1 MKRTFACVG
10 AAALLTMFALTK
22 FNIQAIKVVFI
33 TAFVAFF
40 VSLLFKKIRENGI
53 LPTVAFTVCLC
64 CVVFGLYENSVI
76 EKTEGLTDKKETHR
90 IICEIVSL
98 PVADNGRFY
107 YTVKTEEIDGVKNVQ
122 KIRLSFKEQLN
133 VKPFDRLDGN
143 FHLYKIGSFSSEIE
157 NYYSSKGLFLGGY
170 SNDLKSIKITDKIGF
185 HPMYYILSAKQ
196 FVIDSISK
204 NVPNEYGGL
213 LTGFLLGEKGAVS
226 EKTLNAF
233 SLIGSYHLLAVSG
246 LHITVWTGF
255 VYSLLRSLK
264 LRRKL
269 CNITAILFILFF
281 MAITGFNPP
290 VVRAGFLMIFVF
302 AGRLFNKEADSINSI
317 GFAVFLMLLINPYSA
332 LSKSLWL
339 SVFATLGIIILSGG
353 IYKTLDRKETENRLL
368 AFFKT
373 FTLKS
378 LAVSIS
384 VTLFTLPLS
393 VLFFD
398 RFSLVTPLANL
409 VLIEITSFAMLL
421 AGFAVLFFSLRITF
435 VSSAFFFI
443 SSLLGRVITEFAVSL
458 SKIPSIT
465 LGTDFLP
472 LRIFA
477 FLIPLFAVLFYY
489 FKKKEKIRLIKI
501 TSVLIAFSFLTVCVS
516 GIVTERNRSRIY
528 IPSVGDGTS
537 VVIVD
542 KNKASVIGCGGNYFA
557 YSEVCDIMKKEGV
570 SEIEFL
576 FVPSEKSEV
585 YSFYDDI
592 RAGYDIALIREFE
605 FGKAQFDNGTEIDC
619 EKDYAFADFNGATVL
634 VILNQFFNMD
644 NLPDGYASADYLIA
658 SRGKPI
664 NFKEENFRQVIIND
678 GNDSEKT
685 ICLEVERNG
694 RTGLK
699 TAD

>member
-1 MKRTFACVG
+1 MKRTFAVIG
-10 AAALLTMFALTK
+10 AAALLTMCALTRI
-22 FNIQAIKVVFI
+22 NIQAIKAAFI
-33 TAFVAFF
+33 TAFVALFI
-40 VSLLFKKIRENGI
+40 SLIFKKIRENGI

-64 CVVFGLYENSVI
+64 CVVFGLYESSI
-76 EKTEGLTDKKETHR
+76 IKKTDGLTDKYEMHH
-90 IICEIVSL
+90 IVCEIVSL
-98 PVADNGRFY
+98 PVTDNGRFY

-133 VKPFDRLDGN
+133 AKPFDRLDGN
-143 FHLYKIGSFSSEIE
+143 FRLYKLGSFSSEIE
-157 NYYSSKGLFLGGY
+157 NYYSSKGLSLGGY
-170 SNDLKSIKITDKIGF
+170 SNDLKGIKISDKIGF

-226 EKTLNAF
+226 EKILNAF

-290 VVRAGFLMIFVF
+290 VVRAGFLMLFVF

-332 LSKSLWL
+332 LSQSLWL
-339 SVFATLGIIILSGG
+339 SVFATLGIIILSGK
-353 IYKTLDRKETENRLL
+353 IYKVLNRKETENSFL
-368 AFFKT
+368 AFLKS

-378 LAVSIS
+378 LAVSVS
-384 VTLFTLPLS
+384 VTVFTLPLC

-398 RFSLVTPLANL
+398 RFSLITPIANL

-443 SSLLGRVITEFAVSL
+443 SSLLGRGITEFAVSL

-477 FLIPLFAVLFYY
+477 FLIPLFAVLIYY
-489 FKKKEKIRLIKI
+489 FKKKEKPRLIKI

-516 GIVTERNRSRIY
+516 GIVVERNRLRIY
-528 IPSVGDGTS
+528 IPSVGNGTS
-537 VVIVD
+537 VVITD

-576 FVPSEKSEV
+576 FIPSNESEV
-585 YSFYDDI
+585 YSFYDDMC
-592 RAGYDIALIREFE
+592 AGYDIALIRECE

-619 EKDYAFADFNGATVL
+619 EKDYAFADFNGVTAL
-634 VILNQFFNMD
+634 IIISPCFNMN
-644 NLPDGYASADYLIA
+644 NLPDGYSSADYLIA
-658 SRGKPI
+658 SRGKPF
-664 NFKEENFRQVIIND
+664 NFKEENFCQVIIND

-694 RTGLK
+694 RAGLK